1 MEKFTIE
8 GNSGLSVI
16 SVGESFERVESYI
29 PVQNVFIITDKNVA
43 KYYKHKFPDFP
54 VFEVEPGEKSK
65 ELSSLSPIYHWLL
78 QEGADRNS
86 FILAIGGGVVCD
98 LAGFIASTFMRG
110 IKFGFVATSLLAQVD
125 ASVGGK
131 NGVNLQGYKN
141 IVGTFTQPDFVICDT
156 NMLHTLPEDEFR
168 NGLAEIIKHALI
180 RDADKFLFLETHQQ
194 AILSRDKTT
203 IDHLVS
209 LSVQIKAAIVQADER
224 EKGERRLLNFGHT
237 WGHAIE
243 KVSRIPHGQAV
254 SVGMVFAAN
263 LSVKKNMFSSID
275 RLLKLLTD
283 YGLPIVAQIDNH
295 PVFEAM
301 LKDKKMLDQKMH
313 FVLLEE
319 IGKAVV
325 QEVSIGELRAF
336 AL

>member
-110 IKFGFVATSLLAQVD
+110 IKFGFVATSLLA
-125 ASVGGK
+125 
-131 NGVNLQGYKN
+131 
-141 IVGTFTQPDFVICDT
+141 
-156 NMLHTLPEDEFR
+156 
-168 NGLAEIIKHALI
+168 
-180 RDADKFLFLETHQQ
+180 
-194 AILSRDKTT
+194 
-203 IDHLVS
+203 
-209 LSVQIKAAIVQADER
+209 
-224 EKGERRLLNFGHT
+224 
-237 WGHAIE
+237 
-243 KVSRIPHGQAV
+243 
-254 SVGMVFAAN
+254 
-263 LSVKKNMFSSID
+263 
-275 RLLKLLTD
+275 
-283 YGLPIVAQIDNH
+283 
-295 PVFEAM
+295 
-301 LKDKKMLDQKMH
+301 
-313 FVLLEE
+313 
-319 IGKAVV
+319 
-325 QEVSIGELRAF
+325 
-336 AL
+336 